1 MSSSLENEHLALDA
15 LQHGTSTL
23 RSPISTSRPL
33 EQTTP
38 ETSRL
43 ARTLAG
49 IALLVLAA
57 GSGAG
62 VAAAEPSGQAKKPPP
77 AVSVETIAP
86 RQFVERLA
94 LTGSIEPTIVAE
106 LSSPAEGPVYDCRV
120 REGDRVTAGDTLL
133 GIGRETSVTANV
145 AAAEEE
151 LQRKQRDFDRFSS
164 LATRNVLAADELDR
178 ARAELERARAGLT
191 QAQQAASDY
200 VLKAPWPGIVARVHV
215 ADGKYVA
222 PRTPLVDLF
231 DPSSLVLRFQVPE
244 RHVFAI
250 EQGDAIEA
258 RFDAFP
264 DRPFTLAITR
274 AFPEIDRRLR
284 TRTFEAAL
292 PLDQVDFAPGQ
303 FARIAVALQTVPQ
316 AITIPV
322 EAMATGTDGQPVVFV
337 VAADGTARA
346 VPITPGTEQDGRML
360 VADGLAPGDR
370 LIVNGIEKVRAGEP
384 VRVADAPPASAA
396 TPTEA
401 SPPASPPES
410 SPASSKAPAEAAR
423 P

>member
-1 MSSSLENEHLALDA
+1 MGSAESL
-15 LQHGTSTL
+15 
-23 RSPISTSRPL
+23 
-33 EQTTP
+33 
-38 ETSRL
+38 
-43 ARTLAG
+43 
-49 IALLVLAA
+49 
-57 GSGAG
+57 
-62 VAAAEPSGQAKKPPP
+62 AAEPAAAAKKPPP
-77 AVSVETIAP
+77 AVSVETVAP
-86 RQFVERLA
+86 REFVERLA

-106 LSSPAEGPVYDCRV
+106 LSSPAEGPIYDCRV

-222 PRTPLVDLF
+222 PRTALVDLF

-250 EQGDAIEA
+250 EKGDAIEA

-322 EAMATGTDGQPVVFV
+322 EAMATGTDGQPFVFV
-337 VAADGTARA
+337 VATDGTARA
-346 VPITPGTEQDGRML
+346 VPIIPGTEQDGRVL
-360 VADGLAPGDR
+360 VADGLATGDR
-370 LIVNGIEKVRAGEP
+370 LIVNGAEKVRAGEP
-384 VRVADAPPASAA
+384 VRVAVQPPAAPGTAPETSPRE
-396 TPTEA
+396 TPPDA
-401 SPPASPPES
+401 